1 MRFRG
6 GPSFVAVTLLVFLS
20 ACSSARRAAPTAA
33 AKMPP
38 AVPAPRLSLDPDSSP
53 VAFRWLAE
61 DALLVAADVGPRKLA
76 VFGNYLDRAAL
87 KVQRTRIAIWD
98 DESAWRANSADS
110 APDDF
115 IEHKRA
121 IYLKDPSSP
130 DPVER
135 FLVFGKSGSVVYERD
150 FRSYPLTELD

>member
-6 GPSFVAVTLLVFLS
+6 RPSFLAVTLLAFLS
-20 ACSSARRAAPTAA
+20 ACSSARRAA
-33 AKMPP
+33 
-38 AVPAPRLSLDPDSSP
+38 
-53 VAFRWLAE
+53 
-61 DALLVAADVGPRKLA
+61 
-76 VFGNYLDRAAL
+76 L
-87 KVQRTRIAIWD
+87 KVERTRIAVWD
-98 DESAWRANSADS
+98 DESAWRANSADTAS
-110 APDDF
+110 DGF

-135 FLVFGKSGSVVYERD
+135 FLVFGKSGTVVYERD

>member
-1 MRFRG
+1 MLFRG
-6 GPSFVAVTLLVFLS
+6 RPSFFAVTLLALLS
-20 ACSSARRAAPTAA
+20 ACSSVWRAAPPAA
-33 AKMPP
+33 AKAPSP
-38 AVPAPRLSLDPDSSP
+38 VPTPRLTLDPEIAP
-53 VAFRWLAE
+53 VAFRWLAD

-87 KVQRTRIAIWD
+87 KVERTRIAIWD
-98 DESAWRANSADS
+98 DESAWRANSAETASDG
-110 APDDF
+110 F

-135 FLVFGKSGSVVYERD
+135 FLVFGKSGAVVYERD

>member
-6 GPSFVAVTLLVFLS
+6 RPSFIAVALLALLS
-20 ACSSARRAAPTAA
+20 ACSSARRAALPAA
-33 AKMPP
+33 AKAPSS
-38 AVPAPRLSLDPDSSP
+38 VPAPRLALDPEIAP
-53 VAFRWLAE
+53 IAFRWLAD
-61 DALLVAADVGPRKLA
+61 DALLVASDVGPRKLA

-87 KVQRTRIAIWD
+87 KVERTRIAVWD
-98 DESAWRANSADS
+98 DESAWRANSGQS
-110 APDDF
+110 APDVF

-135 FLVFGKSGSVVYERD
+135 FLVFGKSGAVVYERD

>member
-6 GPSFVAVTLLVFLS
+6 RPSFLAVTLLAFLS

-33 AKMPP
+33 KAPSP
-38 AVPAPRLSLDPDSSP
+38 VPAPRLALDPEISP
-53 VAFRWLAE
+53 VAFRWLAD

-87 KVQRTRIAIWD
+87 KVERTRIAVWD
-98 DESAWRANSADS
+98 DESAWRANSADTAS
-110 APDDF
+110 DGF

-135 FLVFGKSGSVVYERD
+135 FLVFGRSGTVVYERD